1 MAAVQWETVPQETY
15 DDMVAVLLN
24 TLHPDAERLDGRGG
38 DGGRDIQLR
47 HDGRLDLFELKS
59 FTGRLGKEQG
69 RRAQV
74 ERSLKRAAQL
84 DPDSLTRT
92 AGPWSSRSTTPRGS
106 WRGLTGSG
114 AATGSR

>member
-47 HDGRLDLFELKS
+47 RDGRLDLFELKG

-84 DPDSLTRT
+84 DPDS
-92 AGPWSSRSTTPRGS
+92 
-106 WRGLTGSG
+106 
-114 AATGSR
+114 

>member
-24 TLHPDAERLDGRGG
+24 TQDDEAERLDGRGG
-38 DGGRDIQLR
+38 DGGRDVQLR
-47 HDGRLDLFELKS
+47 RDGRLDLFELKS

-84 DPDSLTRT
+84 DPDSWT
-92 AGPWSSRSTTPRGS
+92 WSSRSTTPRGS